1 MNLIDRER
9 LDYSAHSA
17 HKGQQVTSR
26 LAFRL
31 ESAAMLICALA
42 FSALHYGGLFR
53 MVAALFN

>member
-1 MNLIDRER
+1 MNSIDRER
-9 LDYSAHSA
+9 LDYCPHSA
-17 HKGQQVTSR
+17 HKGRQVTSG

-42 FSALHYGGLFR
+42 FSALHYAGLFR